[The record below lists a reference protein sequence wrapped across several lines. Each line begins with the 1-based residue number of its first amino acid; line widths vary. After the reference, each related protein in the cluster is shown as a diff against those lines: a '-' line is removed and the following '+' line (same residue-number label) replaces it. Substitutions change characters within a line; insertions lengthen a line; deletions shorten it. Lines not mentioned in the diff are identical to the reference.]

1 MKTKTDFLFKVM
13 RITCTQILVLII
25 TAGIIH
31 AHNLKGQGVLDEK
44 LTIKLTNENLKTV
57 LFAIEQKTRA
67 RFIYNHRE
75 IQPTNKVSVE
85 ANNQRLEEVLRGM
98 LLPIG
103 IVYEADAQQ
112 IILSR
117 LRNAPVPDFPL
128 LSRQKKTALDN
139 RFPLF
144 KVSGKITDDKEEPL
158 VGATV
163 ILEGTS
169 KGVFTDMDGK
179 FNLEIE
185 DNEAKGNLVVSFIG
199 YQTQT
204 VPIEGRTIINIQL
217 KEGRELEE
225 VVVTALGVKKQS
237 KSLGY
242 ATATVGGEDVSVNR
256 SVNFMNALQGKMAGV
271 NITALGSGA
280 AGTSKIRI
288 RGQSSFGGNNSPL
301 IVVNGVPIDN
311 TNNGARGDV
320 SERGSN
326 RTSDGG
332 DGLSSINPDD
342 IESMT
347 VLKGAAASA
356 LYGSRAKDGVIMIT
370 TKSGAKGQGITITY
384 NANYT
389 SEKPLDYTDYQYE
402 YGQGENGLRPTT
414 PFPTSGQWSFGEK
427 FQPGMTQILFNN
439 INAPYEPQRGI
450 INQFYRTGNT
460 LTNTLTISSG
470 GQNGGFSLSGSQ
482 LSNTAILEGSGYQ
495 RRTVNLGFSQ
505 TFANKLIFSGNINYS
520 NENRINPPNIAEQD
534 YSPVIIYNMANSMPL
549 KLLRENASDANGNE
563 TVWSRFTNRTNPY
576 FALKRFDNIV
586 NDRVFGNLT
595 SRYNITDWLFI
606 QARVGQDYYSREQEY
621 NLPTGT
627 QRQVAAPAG
636 FVNGQYVQDSRTVRE
651 LNADFLI
658 GVNKNFGKIGVNLS
672 AGGNQMYRKISR
684 LNVLVQ
690 DFYVRDLYSLS
701 NGRAKDPVYDF
712 SERQVNSLYGS
723 AEVSFNDVLFFT
735 GTARNDWFSTL
746 SPANRSIL
754 YPSLTVSYVISQSLR
769 NKLPEWL
776 SFAKIRAAYAEVGSD
791 TDVQPYS
798 NNLFYNINT
807 QLFGISPLGSIAG
820 SIVPNANLRPMRVSE
835 NEVGLELKLLDYRIG
850 IDISYYDKLS
860 SDQILRKQASNAG
873 GFLTE
878 LVNVG
883 KSRNQGVELLLDVE
897 AIRTANFKWNSVFNI
912 AYNQSEVID
921 LGGLNEIT
929 VGTGEFTGELR
940 QVVGKPLGQLYGFGY
955 LRDASGKRIFDSGNG
970 RPLRTATQIA
980 FGSAVPVYVGGFT
993 NIFTYKNFD
1002 LSVLIDFKLGHKMIS
1017 GTNFNAWRHGLHKGT
1032 LIGRDEN
1039 FVIGD
1044 GVNSKGEVN
1053 TVKSGVQAFYET
1065 VRASNIAEEFVAN
1078 AGLWQLRQITFG
1090 YNLSKLVK
1098 KVTFIK
1104 GAKLSIV
1111 ANNIAV
1117 LKKWVDNIHPEQ
1129 FGFPSDNLV
1138 GLEATGLPVTRNVGL
1153 NLNVRF

>member
-1 MKTKTDFLFKVM
+1 
-13 RITCTQILVLII
+13 
-25 TAGIIH
+25 
-31 AHNLKGQGVLDEK
+31 
-44 LTIKLTNENLKTV
+44 
-57 LFAIEQKTRA
+57 
-67 RFIYNHRE
+67 
-75 IQPTNKVSVE
+75 
-85 ANNQRLEEVLRGM
+85 
-98 LLPIG
+98 
-103 IVYEADAQQ
+103 
-112 IILSR
+112 
-117 LRNAPVPDFPL
+117 
-128 LSRQKKTALDN
+128 
-139 RFPLF
+139 
-144 KVSGKITDDKEEPL
+144 
-158 VGATV
+158 
-163 ILEGTS
+163 
-169 KGVFTDMDGK
+169 
-179 FNLEIE
+179 
-185 DNEAKGNLVVSFIG
+185 
-199 YQTQT
+199 
-204 VPIEGRTIINIQL
+204 
-217 KEGRELEE
+217 
-225 VVVTALGVKKQS
+225 
-237 KSLGY
+237 
-242 ATATVGGEDVSVNR
+242 
-256 SVNFMNALQGKMAGV
+256 
-271 NITALGSGA
+271 
-280 AGTSKIRI
+280 
-288 RGQSSFGGNNSPL
+288 
-301 IVVNGVPIDN
+301 
-311 TNNGARGDV
+311 
-320 SERGSN
+320 
-326 RTSDGG
+326 
-332 DGLSSINPDD
+332 
-342 IESMT
+342 
-347 VLKGAAASA
+347 
-356 LYGSRAKDGVIMIT
+356 
-370 TKSGAKGQGITITY
+370 
-384 NANYT
+384 
-389 SEKPLDYTDYQYE
+389 
-402 YGQGENGLRPTT
+402 
-414 PFPTSGQWSFGEK
+414 
-427 FQPGMTQILFNN
+427 
-439 INAPYEPQRGI
+439 
-450 INQFYRTGNT
+450 
-460 LTNTLTISSG
+460 
-470 GQNGGFSLSGSQ
+470 
-482 LSNTAILEGSGYQ
+482 
-495 RRTVNLGFSQ
+495 
-505 TFANKLIFSGNINYS
+505 
-520 NENRINPPNIAEQD
+520 
-534 YSPVIIYNMANSMPL
+534 
-549 KLLRENASDANGNE
+549 
-563 TVWSRFTNRTNPY
+563 
-576 FALKRFDNIV
+576 
-586 NDRVFGNLT
+586 
-595 SRYNITDWLFI
+595 
-606 QARVGQDYYSREQEY
+606 
-621 NLPTGT
+621 
-627 QRQVAAPAG
+627 
-636 FVNGQYVQDSRTVRE
+636 
-651 LNADFLI
+651 
-658 GVNKNFGKIGVNLS
+658 
-672 AGGNQMYRKISR
+672 
-684 LNVLVQ
+684 
-690 DFYVRDLYSLS
+690 
-701 NGRAKDPVYDF
+701 
-712 SERQVNSLYGS
+712 
-723 AEVSFNDVLFFT
+723 
-735 GTARNDWFSTL
+735 L

-1044 GVNSKGEVN
+1044 GVNIKGEVN